1 MADNEVLTLA
11 EKTRKLD
18 AITKKF
24 TSNLDAVKT
33 FLAKADER
41 VKLLEELYAKAL
53 ALAETPVRQPAPGG
67 RPKRTEETVPAP
79 VQREL
84 EPVPV

>member
-1 MADNEVLTLA
+1 MAENEVLTLA

-33 FLAKADER
+33 FLVKIDER
-41 VKLLEELYAKAL
+41 VKLLEELYSKAL

-67 RPKRTEETVPAP
+67 RPKRADEAPAP